1 MATDPGHE
9 AAMSGIGS
17 AARRGARGNDQRATF
32 LTGGPDGL
40 AGLVAG
46 VWWAQSLE
54 WACGYGVRVRVYA
67 GSCCAVAAD
76 EPAGREE
83 LA

>member
-46 VWWAQSLE
+46 VWWAR
-54 WACGYGVRVRVYA
+54 GYGVRVRVYA